1 MAEEQAGLGFDFGGS
16 TGDWPLVFEDPWTAK
31 IEPPEWLL
39 DGYIAKGYQTSL
51 IGVAQS
57 GKSSVALEWGLRLAE
72 HGVRTAFLLSESSSG
87 WIERFKAMADPELHT
102 ADMVKVHTAPLGLI
116 GDREMLQ
123 RTKEQLLAEGVKLL
137 VVDTLGKTKADA
149 FDENSNT
156 DVEAFCTELESW
168 TKDEI
173 TTVLIAHTGHSAP
186 KRMRGG
192 SSWHPSLQCVW
203 HAEPRG
209 GGAFDLDPV
218 RFKDFSPDVRT
229 MVFEQETGMANSRG
243 EELWGRGT
251 DREHVAKAS
260 GSEDAA
266 RLDALDRIV
275 ADSLRQATLRGA
287 SVSTQDVQIIIKDAV
302 GRELMVSQEG
312 SRKTLAELSVKDTP
326 QAVGMRMKKL
336 GYVKFEDDDRKT
348 RYRHASAA

>member
-1 MAEEQAGLGFDFGGS
+1 MAEDNAGFDFGA
-16 TGDWPLVFEDPWTAK
+16 GDWPLDLQDPWAAK
-31 IEPPEWLL
+31 IEPPVWLL
-39 DGYIAKGYQTSL
+39 DGYIAEGYQTSL

-72 HGVRTAFLLSESSSG
+72 QGVKTAFLLSESSSG
-87 WIERFKAMADPELHT
+87 WLERFKAMADPEVHT
-102 ADMVKVHTAPLGLI
+102 ADMIKIHTAPLGLV
-116 GDREMLQ
+116 GDRDMLQ
-123 RTKEQLLAEGVKLL
+123 RTKEQLLVEGVKLL

-149 FDENSNT
+149 FDENNNT
-156 DVEAFCTELESW
+156 DVEAFCTELESF
-168 TKDEI
+168 TAAGI

-243 EELWGRGT
+243 EELWGRGQ
-251 DREHVAKAS
+251 DREHIAKAS
-260 GSEDAA
+260 GSEDRA
-266 RLDALDRIV
+266 RLDSLDRIV
-275 ADSLRQATLRGA
+275 ADNVRQATLRGA
-287 SVSTQDVQIIIKDAV
+287 SISLQEVQTIIKDAV
-302 GRELMVSQEG
+302 GTEHMVAQDS
-312 SRKTLAELSVKDTP
+312 SRKTLAELTVKMSP

-336 GYVKFEDDDRKT
+336 GYVNYEDADRKT
-348 RYRHASAA
+348 WYRHASAT